1 MTWFYYYLFSKA
13 LKAPHKKLLKL
24 IKEFSEMAG
33 YIIDL
38 QKSVVFPC
46 TTSNVLSERENNSTY
61 NSIRKNKILRNTLN
75 RGGERLIHWKL
86 QNTDERKFKDTN
98 TWKDIPS

>member
-13 LKAPHKKLLKL
+13 LKTPHKKLLKL

-46 TTSNVLSERENNSTY
+46 TASNVLSERETEKTIPLTIAS
-61 NSIRKNKILRNTLN
+61 
-75 RGGERLIHWKL
+75 ERIK
-86 QNTDERKFKDTN
+86 
-98 TWKDIPS
+98 